1 MRVFALIPALA
12 LGACTSFGAPRPA
25 DVTLSQTHLTV
36 RMSNGERCIGPRPA
50 GEAGGWSGRFTD
62 CSARYDY
69 NVAIQPG
76 ANPVRMVF
84 SEALTAL
91 GLQSAL
97 VPAADVTISD
107 GSGRTWRYVTPE
119 RIDN

>member
-1 MRVFALIPALA
+1 
-12 LGACTSFGAPRPA
+12 
-25 DVTLSQTHLTV
+25 
-36 RMSNGERCIGPRPA
+36 
-50 GEAGGWSGRFTD
+50 
-62 CSARYDY
+62 
-69 NVAIQPG
+69 
-76 ANPVRMVF
+76 MVF

>member
-50 GEAGGWSGRFTD
+50 GDASQRRRSLAWVYPSPKQEQGPD
-62 CSARYDY
+62 LL
-69 NVAIQPG
+69 QG
-76 ANPVRMVF
+76 A
-84 SEALTAL
+84 
-91 GLQSAL
+91 LQS
-97 VPAADVTISD
+97 
-107 GSGRTWRYVTPE
+107 
-119 RIDN
+119 